1 MWVFRTSRRASSCLS
16 SRAALIALRR
26 RVVHLVRIGP
36 ELRVEDGRRTSLV
49 LLGPRGEHRD
59 DDAHGVAGGSKMMGK
74 TTDTIPPSGWGKL
87 RFEKP
92 RTTHATTEASLIAVD
107 VSVALLMTLPC
118 LSITNFVATVPVNF
132 GSACN
137 PCDGT
142 TVRGNRTGGYSCSAR
157 SVRPRALANQRRSPR
172 RARSNQSSASASA
185 SPPSTRALGP
195 ACPTAAASAS
205 RWESTIATNPSRDLS
220 RNNGSIAVLRMR
232 TRLALLLVLVLAH
245 RSVLADESPLGEVGE
260 SCRVRADCRHDLHC
274 IDDLCTSVK
283 QGASSVLTR

>member
-1 MWVFRTSRRASSCLS
+1 VTGLGQPRTFDVSGVGVPYLPACFVVLVIACGAH
-16 SRAALIALRR
+16 RAAATRR
-26 RVVHLVRIGP
+26 PPGIGP

-205 RWESTIATNPSRDLS
+205 RCIR
-220 RNNGSIAVLRMR
+220 
-232 TRLALLLVLVLAH
+232 
-245 RSVLADESPLGEVGE
+245 RSSGCSPLL
-260 SCRVRADCRHDLHC
+260 CCPRACY
-274 IDDLCTSVK
+274 
-283 QGASSVLTR
+283 SSVICSTTCDRRGQRKARRPPTDAGTGNEQQ